1 MDKWKLKEI
10 RIMELGG
17 NKKAH
22 AYYTKNGMFVD
33 GRPNHENPLLSKY
46 KLALA
51 KQALADIES
60 SSAGKTNTIQEAPAT
75 AQPEEDKN
83 EDNFFDNIKETPPV
97 AAKIV
102 SNDNQT
108 SSSIYS
114 FSNFKQ
120 PNQPA
125 NLNAKKLDID
135 FGGDD
140 FFDSFGMGEKEA
152 KTNNATA
159 NDNPFAIAESV
170 SKDESGPFRIGGAG
184 TKSLGPEG
192 DEFVKQKLKELEG
205 KKAISSEDFKQES
218 DNDYKERLA
227 KFKGATAISSADF
240 FGEEKKDDSSS
251 QGRASLNSLGRD
263 SFGDKVSEAAIY
275 AADAVAQRAKQ
286 LKEKA
291 SNFWTSLRYSK

>member
-1 MDKWKLKEI
+1 
-10 RIMELGG
+10 MELGG
-17 NKKAH
+17 NKKAQ
-22 AYYTKNGMFVD
+22 AFYTKNGMFVD
-33 GRPNHENPLLSKY
+33 GRPNHENPILTKY
-46 KLALA
+46 KSALA
-51 KQALADIES
+51 KQALADIDS
-60 SSAGKTNTIQEAPAT
+60 QSTGKVNTVPEDT
-75 AQPEEDKN
+75 AAVHPEEDKK
-83 EDNFFDNIKETPPV
+83 EDAFFESIKEAPPV
-97 AAKIV
+97 ASKII
-102 SNDNQT
+102 SNDAQT

-140 FFDSFGMGEKEA
+140 FFDSFGMGEKDSKA
-152 KTNNATA
+152 SKNTA
-159 NDNPFAIAESV
+159 SDNPFAIAESAP
-170 SKDESGPFRIGGAG
+170 KDEQGPFRIGGAG
-184 TKSLGPEG
+184 TKSLGSDG
-192 DEFVKQKLKELEG
+192 DDFVKKKLKELEG
-205 KKAISSEDFKQES
+205 KKAISSEDFKQETDS
-218 DNDYKERLA
+218 DHKERLA

-286 LKEKA
+286 LKDKA